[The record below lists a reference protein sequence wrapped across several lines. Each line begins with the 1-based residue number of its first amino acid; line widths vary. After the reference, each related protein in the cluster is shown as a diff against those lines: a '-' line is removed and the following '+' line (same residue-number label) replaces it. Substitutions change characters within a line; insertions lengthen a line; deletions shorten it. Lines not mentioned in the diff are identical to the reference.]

1 MACRRR
7 CRFLTWQGFP
17 RRCMNRGARTRVAH
31 YIAFVMV
38 CLLWAVGD
46 AAAQTSLPER
56 DALQARLERL
66 QAIEQ
71 LDGDQRAALEDTRA
85 ALEGLK
91 ELRTLDDK
99 LRELE
104 QRAARAPQESQALAG
119 ELQRLEGDTATPS
132 ANDFDE
138 LSLTA
143 LQTRTGDALEALEA
157 LQGRLADVNAQ
168 LISAQTLPERAQA
181 AISEAR
187 ERAETR
193 KAQLAALDAEGESEA
208 AQAKRDRYR
217 VEVALAE
224 QRAQWNQSELSH
236 NTRLR
241 ELAMQQRDVLEKR
254 IALKEQQLAALQAA
268 LDRQRRAESEKAIAE
283 VGRDDAEA
291 IAGHPVLSQVQQVNR
306 DLSRELLDIT
316 DRANAM
322 VREGIETRT
331 QLDRVRQVQR
341 TLNEQIEAIR
351 GSLLLS
357 RILRE
362 QRESLPEVETLGG
375 LQDDIADLR
384 LRQFDLSQ
392 QRDALRRPQQLAD
405 DSLAEADIDDAPGLR
420 EALVKL
426 FESRRELLDQLD
438 EEYGNLLTIAINL
451 QLNQQ
456 QLLKISKELRAT
468 IEEQLFWVA
477 NGRPLDLAWLQQFPA
492 TLGQRMVA
500 ADWRTALVSLW
511 QRPDAGALAVLPLLL
526 LAGAL
531 LLWRRRIKASLLRLH
546 EEIGRLKRDTQ
557 MHTPRAIGLNALLA
571 AHGPLTMA
579 AAGGTLNLGGQ
590 GFAVV
595 LGDALLQLALAWG
608 VVAWARR
615 LLVSDGVAAR
625 HFHWSPAYVLR
636 LRRLLLWLGMA
647 LIPVI
652 LVSNVAPFNEARL
665 AERPLSLSFL
675 LLGLVTM
682 SVVLVRLIL
691 AHVPFFGLKLFR
703 LLLGLAL
710 AAVPLVLAGL
720 IIMGFEYT
728 ALSLIG
734 RFITSIYI
742 LGLWILVEA
751 AVVRGL
757 AVAARRLAYRRAVAR
772 RRAQAKEDTES
783 GLEVVEEP
791 PLDMEQVNQQSLR
804 LSKLILFLGF
814 TLVLY
819 VVWADLLGV
828 LSYLDNVTVWQIE
841 RGQGEAMTTS
851 PITVADVLMAL
862 ALVAL
867 TLVMARN
874 LPGLLEVMVLSR
886 LSLKQGSA
894 YAISSLLSYT
904 IVGTG
909 VVVSLGT
916 LGVSWDKLQWL
927 VAALGVGLGFGLQE
941 IFANFISGLIIL
953 FERPV
958 RIGDTITLGNLHG
971 TVSRIRIRATTVTD
985 FDRKEIIIPNKTF
998 VTDQLINWS
1007 LSDNITR
1014 VVLTYG
1020 VSHGSDL
1027 ELVHRLL
1034 RQAAVENPRV
1044 LKDPE
1049 PQVFC
1054 LEYGATAFSFELRI
1068 FVNDLMDRLYAS
1080 DEINRRLDALFHQH
1094 GIRIAFNQM
1103 DVWLHDASGRQAWV
1117 SSRLRETATLG
1128 DGAVSARPARRDG
1141 IEDVDVG
1148 RSPSGDGTNA
1158 DGGGGDGGR

>member
-1 MACRRR
+1 MSWRRWHH
-7 CRFLTWQGFP
+7 FFTWQCWPG
-17 RRCMNRGARTRVAH
+17 RHERGHAKVRVVH
-31 YIAFVMV
+31 CIACVAL
-38 CLLWAVGD
+38 CLLCVVGD
-46 AAAQTSLPER
+46 AMAQSALPEH
-56 DALQARLERL
+56 DELTTRLERL
-66 QAIEQ
+66 QSIEQ
-71 LDGDQRAALEDTRA
+71 PDSDQRTAIDDTRA

-91 ELRTLDDK
+91 ELESVDDK
-99 LRELE
+99 LDALE
-104 QRAARAPQESQALAG
+104 QRAENAPQESQSLAQQ
-119 ELQRLEGDTATPS
+119 LQRLEASSGALAEGELD
-132 ANDFDE
+132 D
-138 LSLTA
+138 LSLDA
-143 LQTRTGDALEALEA
+143 LRERTGDALAELEK
-157 LQGRLADVNAQ
+157 LQSRLADVNAQ
-168 LISAQTLPERAQA
+168 LISAQTLPERAQK
-181 AISEAR
+181 AIAEAR
-187 ERAETR
+187 ERADMR
-193 KAQLAALDAEGESEA
+193 QAQLAELDDAEESNEA
-208 AQAKRDRYR
+208 ELAKRDRYR
-217 VEVALAE
+217 VEQALAE
-224 QRAQWNQSELSH
+224 RRAQWHQSELSH

-254 IALKEQQLAALQAA
+254 IALRESQLSALQAA
-268 LDRQRRAESEKAIAE
+268 LDKARREQSEKAIAD
-283 VGRDDAEA
+283 VGREDAET
-291 IAGHPVLSQVQQVNR
+291 IAEHPVLTKVQQVNR
-306 DLSRELLDIT
+306 DLSGELLEVT
-316 DRANAM
+316 DRANDL

-341 TLNEQIEAIR
+341 TLNEQIDAIR

-362 QRESLPEVETLGG
+362 QRESLPEVDALSG
-375 LQDDIADLR
+375 LQDEIADLR

-392 QRDALRRPQQLAD
+392 QHDALRRPQQLAD
-405 DSLAEADIDDAPGLR
+405 QSLADANIDDAPGLR
-420 EALVKL
+420 EALITL
-426 FESRRELLDQLD
+426 FESRRELLEQLD
-438 EEYGNLLTIAINL
+438 GEYGNLLTIAINQ

-456 QLLKISKELRAT
+456 QLLEISDELRAT

-477 NGRPLDLAWLQQFPA
+477 NGRPLDWTWLRQFPRTLWQGMTDDDWRS
-492 TLGQRMVA
+492 TLGSA
-500 ADWRTALVSLW
+500 W
-511 QRPDAGALAVLPLLL
+511 QRPEGEAFAMVPLLL
-526 LAGAL
+526 LSSGL
-531 LLWRRRIKASLLRLH
+531 LLWRRRLKASLLRLH

-557 MHTPRAIGLNALLA
+557 MHTPRAIALNALLA
-571 AHGPLTMA
+571 AHGPLSLA
-579 AAGGTLNLGGQ
+579 AVGGALNLGGH

-595 LGDALLQLALAWG
+595 LGNALLQLALAWG
-608 VVAWARR
+608 VIAWSRR
-615 LLVSDGVAAR
+615 LLVADGVAAR
-625 HFHWSPAYVLR
+625 HFHWSPQYVLR
-636 LRRLLLWLGMA
+636 LRQLLLWLGIA

-652 LVSNVAPFNEARL
+652 LISNVAPYSDGRL
-665 AERPLSLSFL
+665 AERPLSLLLL
-675 LLGLVTM
+675 LLGLVMMTA
-682 SVVLVRLIL
+682 VLVRLIL

-710 AAVPLVLAGL
+710 SVVPLILAGL
-720 IIMGFEYT
+720 IVMGFEYT
-728 ALSLIG
+728 ALSLVG

-772 RRAQAKEDTES
+772 RHAQAKEDTES

-804 LSKLILFLGF
+804 LSKLILSLGF
-814 TLVLY
+814 TLLLY

-828 LSYLDNVTVWQIE
+828 LSYLDNVAVWQIE
-841 RGQGEAMTTS
+841 RGEGEAMTTS
-851 PITVADVLMAL
+851 PITVADVLTAL
-862 ALVAL
+862 VLVAL
-867 TLVMARN
+867 TLMMARN

-1027 ELVHRLL
+1027 EQVHRLL
-1034 RQAAVENPRV
+1034 RQAAEENPRV
-1044 LKDPE
+1044 LRDPE
-1049 PQVFC
+1049 PQIFC

-1080 DEINRRLDALFHQH
+1080 DEINRRLDALFHEY
-1094 GIRIAFNQM
+1094 GIRIAFNQL
-1103 DVWLHDASGRQAWV
+1103 DVWLHDAAGRQAWV
-1117 SSRLRETATLG
+1117 SSQPQGETPLG
-1128 DGAVSARPARRDG
+1128 GAVTSSRPARRDG
-1141 IEDVDVG
+1141 IEDVDAG
-1148 RSPSGDGTNA
+1148 RSSGGDGTA
-1158 DGGGGDGGR
+1158 GSDD